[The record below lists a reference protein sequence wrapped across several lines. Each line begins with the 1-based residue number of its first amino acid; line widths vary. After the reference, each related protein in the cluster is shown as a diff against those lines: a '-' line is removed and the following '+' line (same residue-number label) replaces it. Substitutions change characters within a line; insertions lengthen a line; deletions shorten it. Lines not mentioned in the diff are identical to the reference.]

1 VRPEIRD
8 IIPGIYRDCF
18 SNKIIMRISFLIF
31 LMSLLFA
38 GIAHGDEV
46 FQRVKIADPFID
58 LHTGPGDGYPI
69 FHVIERGDYLDVIL
83 RRTSWLKVRTEKGLL
98 GWVSVDQMEATLT
111 PAGEKVE
118 FARSTEED
126 FEQRNWEA
134 GVLGG
139 DFGGASMFSIYGA
152 RYINRGLAAELGYA
166 EAIGSSSS
174 SQLIKIGL
182 LMQPFPDWRVSPY
195 FYLGTGIISI
205 KPNAT
210 IALPE
215 NKDNQFSN
223 VGIGIRGYISRKTIA
238 RLEYGDYVLFS
249 ADADT
254 DQNEGVKEW
263 KLGLAVF
270 F

>member
-1 VRPEIRD
+1 
-8 IIPGIYRDCF
+8 
-18 SNKIIMRISFLIF
+18 MRISFLII
-31 LMSLLFA
+31 LLTLSLFSSA
-38 GIAHGDEV
+38 FGEEV
-46 FQRVKIADPFID
+46 LQRVKIADPFID

-69 FHVIERGDYLDVIL
+69 FHVIERGDYLEIIL

-98 GWVSVDQMEATLT
+98 GWISVDQMGATLT
-111 PAGEKVE
+111 PAGEKVA
-118 FARSTEED
+118 FSQSTEED
-126 FEQRNWEA
+126 FEQRNWEV

-139 DFGGASMFSIYGA
+139 DFGGATMFSIYGA

-166 EAIGSSSS
+166 EAIGSASA
-174 SQLIKIGL
+174 SQLIKAGL

-195 FYLGTGIISI
+195 FYLGTGIISV

-210 IALPE
+210 IAIPE

-254 DQNEGVKEW
+254 DKNEGIKEW